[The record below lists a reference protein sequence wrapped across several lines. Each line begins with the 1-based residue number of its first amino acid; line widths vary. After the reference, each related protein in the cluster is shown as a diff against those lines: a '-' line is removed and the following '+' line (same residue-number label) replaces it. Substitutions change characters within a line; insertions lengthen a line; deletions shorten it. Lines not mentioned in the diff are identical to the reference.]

1 MKNRYVNIF
10 VIAAIMTAMTFVLP
24 ASLSPSYAAS
34 PDVQEVKGMD
44 VLRKLE
50 DKVRRYEQRQR
61 EKYFRYIQRLS
72 RKEKARPEKPGKV
85 EIDNALEVS
94 VEERENR
101 LVGNR
106 RLLSFDVNVPVG
118 LIRPNSVMNLRLY
131 LCENDDRFLPRDF
144 CAEWDYPLDRVKVSA
159 MDSLKVITFTND
171 LTLKGDTRKYQVK
184 ALMDIQKGKKIYF
197 QDTLT
202 VASDRIW
209 RPLHLLDMPVSSYVL
224 NPDDFIVSPR
234 LELRNTTTA
243 VSLGFVPGSSRLDMS
258 DKGNSDRLRNLKADI
273 SNILGR
279 SAFQLK
285 SIRISAYRPADSGAD
300 GRKLSSDRIEAAMEL
315 INSILPQNVRNRT
328 YIQTKTVDVGRRD
341 SLYDKR
347 NSVLVEYVYE
357 SLRAL
362 SPDEILA
369 KYESETAAVKL
380 QYGLDEYR
388 QLFSA
393 VKDPDRLYDLYQ
405 RAYRE
410 SVAINGRP
418 WPLAAGNLAAA
429 SLERGIADT
438 TILSPLIDRTCP
450 VNHYVYKP
458 DGSVKEVVNIEQT
471 VALQIMTYL
480 AGDDYDSARSLLPIL
495 PDTGE
500 NRLLRAI
507 VLCHGGYYMKSSSP
521 AMKDL
526 SDEISVIVSASS
538 PVNKVVMYLAQDK
551 AAFDRMAEQT
561 LLTMTEESAKVQYLW
576 AIVRSRDA
584 QRSRDAGDMDSYCE
598 NFNAAVDFLVSAF
611 RLDDSFI
618 STALN
623 EGDIPEDIVR
633 DAVTEISD
641 Y

>member
-1 MKNRYVNIF
+1 
-10 VIAAIMTAMTFVLP
+10 
-24 ASLSPSYAAS
+24 
-34 PDVQEVKGMD
+34 MD

-300 GRKLSSDRIEAAMEL
+300 GRKLSSDRIDAAVEL

-438 TILSPLIDRTCP
+438 TILSPLIDRACP

-480 AGDDYDSARSLLPIL
+480 AGDDYDSACSLLPIL

-598 NFNAAVDFLVSAF
+598 DFNAAVDFLVSAF

-618 STALN
+618 ITALN

>member
-72 RKEKARPEKPGKV
+72 RKEKAMPEKPGKV

-300 GRKLSSDRIEAAMEL
+300 GRKLSSDRIDAAVEL

-438 TILSPLIDRTCP
+438 TILSPLIDRACP

-480 AGDDYDSARSLLPIL
+480 AGDDYDSACSLLPIL

-507 VLCHGGYYMKSSSP
+507 VLCHGGY
-521 AMKDL
+521 
-526 SDEISVIVSASS
+526 
-538 PVNKVVMYLAQDK
+538 
-551 AAFDRMAEQT
+551 
-561 LLTMTEESAKVQYLW
+561 
-576 AIVRSRDA
+576 
-584 QRSRDAGDMDSYCE
+584 
-598 NFNAAVDFLVSAF
+598 
-611 RLDDSFI
+611 
-618 STALN
+618 
-623 EGDIPEDIVR
+623 
-633 DAVTEISD
+633 
-641 Y
+641 

>member
-258 DKGNSDRLRNLKADI
+258 DKGNSDKLRNLKADI

-341 SLYDKR
+341 FLYDKR

-438 TILSPLIDRTCP
+438 TILFPLIDRTCP

-584 QRSRDAGDMDSYCE
+584 QRSRDAGDMDSYYE

>member
-300 GRKLSSDRIEAAMEL
+300 GRKLSSDRIDAAVEL

-438 TILSPLIDRTCP
+438 TILSPLIDRACP
-450 VNHYVYKP
+450 LNHYVYKP

-480 AGDDYDSARSLLPIL
+480 AGDDYDSACSLLPIL

>member
-393 VKDPDRLYDLYQ
+393 VKDTDRLYDLYQ

-438 TILSPLIDRTCP
+438 TILSPLIDRACP

-480 AGDDYDSARSLLPIL
+480 AGDDYDSACSLLPIL

-538 PVNKVVMYLAQDK
+538 TVNKVVMYLAQDK

>member
-300 GRKLSSDRIEAAMEL
+300 GRKLSSDRIDAAVEL

-438 TILSPLIDRTCP
+438 TILSPLIDRGCP

-480 AGDDYDSARSLLPIL
+480 AGDDYDSACSLLPIL

-618 STALN
+618 ITALN

>member
-1 MKNRYVNIF
+1 
-10 VIAAIMTAMTFVLP
+10 
-24 ASLSPSYAAS
+24 
-34 PDVQEVKGMD
+34 MD

-131 LCENDDRFLPRDF
+131 LCENDDRFLPSDF

-393 VKDPDRLYDLYQ
+393 VKDTDRLYDLYQ

-438 TILSPLIDRTCP
+438 TILSPLIDRACP

-480 AGDDYDSARSLLPIL
+480 AGDDYDSACSLLPIL

>member
-300 GRKLSSDRIEAAMEL
+300 GRKLSSDRIDAAVEL

-438 TILSPLIDRTCP
+438 TILSPLIDRTCQ

-480 AGDDYDSARSLLPIL
+480 AGDDYDSACSLLPIL

>member
-300 GRKLSSDRIEAAMEL
+300 GRKLSSDRIDAAMEL

-438 TILSPLIDRTCP
+438 TILSPLIDRACP

-480 AGDDYDSARSLLPIL
+480 AGDDYDSACSLLPIL

>member
-300 GRKLSSDRIEAAMEL
+300 GRKLSSDRIDAAVEL

-438 TILSPLIDRTCP
+438 TILSPLIDRGCP

-480 AGDDYDSARSLLPIL
+480 AGDDYDSACSLLPIL

>member
-300 GRKLSSDRIEAAMEL
+300 GRKLSSDRIDAAVEL

-438 TILSPLIDRTCP
+438 TILSPLIDRACP

-480 AGDDYDSARSLLPIL
+480 AGDDYDSACSLLPIL

-598 NFNAAVDFLVSAF
+598 DFNAAVDFLVSAF

-618 STALN
+618 ITALN

>member
-184 ALMDIQKGKKIYF
+184 ALMYIQKGKKIYF

-438 TILSPLIDRTCP
+438 TILSPLIDRACP

-458 DGSVKEVVNIEQT
+458 DGSVKEVVNIERT

-480 AGDDYDSARSLLPIL
+480 AGDDYDSACSLLPIL

-526 SDEISVIVSASS
+526 SDEISGIVSASS

-618 STALN
+618 ITALN

>member
-72 RKEKARPEKPGKV
+72 RKEKAMPEKPGKV

-300 GRKLSSDRIEAAMEL
+300 GRKLSSDRIDAAVEL

-438 TILSPLIDRTCP
+438 TILSPLIDRACP

-480 AGDDYDSARSLLPIL
+480 AGDDYDSACSLLPIL

-598 NFNAAVDFLVSAF
+598 DFNAAVDFLVSAF

-618 STALN
+618 ITALN

>member
-85 EIDNALEVS
+85 EIDNVLEVS

-388 QLFSA
+388 QLFSE

-438 TILSPLIDRTCP
+438 TILSPLIDRACP

-480 AGDDYDSARSLLPIL
+480 AGDDYDSACSLLPIL

-521 AMKDL
+521 ARKDL

>member
-85 EIDNALEVS
+85 EIDNVLEVS

-480 AGDDYDSARSLLPIL
+480 AGDDYDSACSLLPIL

-618 STALN
+618 ITALN

>member
-85 EIDNALEVS
+85 EIDNVLEVS

-458 DGSVKEVVNIEQT
+458 NGSVKEVVNIEQT

-480 AGDDYDSARSLLPIL
+480 AGDDYDSACSLLPIL

-618 STALN
+618 ITALN

>member
-85 EIDNALEVS
+85 EIDNVLEVS

-388 QLFSA
+388 QLFSE

-438 TILSPLIDRTCP
+438 TILSPLIDRACP

-480 AGDDYDSARSLLPIL
+480 AGDDYDSACSLLPIL

>member
-131 LCENDDRFLPRDF
+131 LCENDDSFLPRDF

-243 VSLGFVPGSSRLDMS
+243 VSLGFVTGSSRLDMS

-418 WPLAAGNLAAA
+418 WPLAAVNLAAA

-438 TILSPLIDRTCP
+438 TILSPLIDRACP

-480 AGDDYDSARSLLPIL
+480 AGDDYDSACSLLPIL

-584 QRSRDAGDMDSYCE
+584 QRSRDAGDMDSYYE

>member
-285 SIRISAYRPADSGAD
+285 SIRISAYSPADSGAD
-300 GRKLSSDRIEAAMEL
+300 GRKLSSDRIDAAMEL

-438 TILSPLIDRTCP
+438 TILFPLIDRTCP

-480 AGDDYDSARSLLPIL
+480 AGDDYDSACSLLPIL

-618 STALN
+618 ITALN

>member
-438 TILSPLIDRTCP
+438 TILSPLIDRACP

-480 AGDDYDSARSLLPIL
+480 AGDDYDSACSLLPIL

>member
-243 VSLGFVPGSSRLDMS
+243 VSLGFVTGSSRLDMS

-438 TILSPLIDRTCP
+438 TILSPLIDRACP

-480 AGDDYDSARSLLPIL
+480 AGDDYDSACSLLPIL

-584 QRSRDAGDMDSYCE
+584 QRSRDAGDMDSYYE

>member
-1 MKNRYVNIF
+1 MKNRYANIF
-10 VIAAIMTAMTFVLP
+10 VIAVMTAMAFVLP
-24 ASLSPSYAAS
+24 ASLSPSCAAS
-34 PDVQEVKGMD
+34 PQVQEVKGMD

-72 RKEKARPEKPGKV
+72 RKEKSRPESSGKV
-85 EIDNALEVS
+85 ETDNALEVS
-94 VEERENR
+94 VSERENR

-118 LIRPNSVMNLRLY
+118 LIRPNSVMNLRLF
-131 LCENDDRFLPRDF
+131 LCENDDSFQPRDF

-184 ALMDIQKGKKIYF
+184 ALMDIRKGKKIYF

-209 RPLHLLDMPVSSYVL
+209 RPLHLLDMPVSSYIL
-224 NPDDFIVSPR
+224 NPDDFVVSPR

-258 DKGNSDRLRNLKADI
+258 DKDNSGRLGNLKADI

-285 SIRISAYRPADSGAD
+285 SIRISVYRPYGSGAD
-300 GRKLSSDRIEAAMEL
+300 GSKLASDRIGTATEL
-315 INSILPQNVRNRT
+315 INSILPRNVRNRT
-328 YIQTKTVDVGRRD
+328 YIQTRTVDVGRSD
-341 SLYDKR
+341 SLYDER

-362 SPDEILA
+362 SPDEIIA
-369 KYESETAAVKL
+369 KYETETAAVKP

-393 VKDPDRLYDLYQ
+393 VKDPDRLYDLYR

-438 TILSPLIDRTCP
+438 TVLSPLIDRSCP
-450 VNHYVYKP
+450 ANHYVYKP
-458 DGSVKEVVNIEQT
+458 DGTVKEVVNIEQT
-471 VALQIMTYL
+471 VALQIMTFL

-495 PDTGE
+495 PDTEE

-521 AMKDL
+521 AMKNL
-526 SDEISVIVSASS
+526 SDEISAIVSASS

-561 LLTMTEESAKVQYLW
+561 LMTMTEESAKVQYLW
-576 AIVRSRDA
+576 SIVRSRDA
-584 QRSRDAGDMDSYCE
+584 QRSLDAGDMDSYYE
-598 NFNAAVDFLVSAF
+598 NFNAAADFLVSAF
-611 RLDDSFI
+611 SLDDSFI
-618 STALN
+618 RTALD

-633 DAVTEISD
+633 DASAEFSR
-641 Y
+641 

>member
-72 RKEKARPEKPGKV
+72 RKEKAMPEKPGKV

-300 GRKLSSDRIEAAMEL
+300 GRKLSSDRIDAAVEL

-438 TILSPLIDRTCP
+438 TILSPLIDRGCP

-480 AGDDYDSARSLLPIL
+480 AGDDYDSACSLLPIL

>member
-85 EIDNALEVS
+85 EIDNVLEVS

-388 QLFSA
+388 QLFSE

-480 AGDDYDSARSLLPIL
+480 AGDDYDSACSLLPIL

-538 PVNKVVMYLAQDK
+538 PVNKVVMYLAQDR

-584 QRSRDAGDMDSYCE
+584 QRSRDAGDMDSYYE

>member
-171 LTLKGDTRKYQVK
+171 LTLNGDTRKYQVK

-285 SIRISAYRPADSGAD
+285 SIRISAYRPGDSGAD
-300 GRKLSSDRIEAAMEL
+300 GRKLSSDRIDAAVEL

-369 KYESETAAVKL
+369 KYESETAAVKP
-380 QYGLDEYR
+380 QYGLDEYL

-393 VKDPDRLYDLYQ
+393 VEDPDRLYDLYQ

-438 TILSPLIDRTCP
+438 TVLSPLIDRACP

-471 VALQIMTYL
+471 VALQIMIYL

-584 QRSRDAGDMDSYCE
+584 QRSRDAGDMDSYYE

>member
-72 RKEKARPEKPGKV
+72 RKEKARPEKPRKV
-85 EIDNALEVS
+85 EIDNVLEVS

-438 TILSPLIDRTCP
+438 TILSPLIDRACP

-480 AGDDYDSARSLLPIL
+480 AGDDYDSACSLLPIL

-584 QRSRDAGDMDSYCE
+584 QRSRDAGDMDSYYE

>member
-300 GRKLSSDRIEAAMEL
+300 GRKLSSDRIDAAVEL

-438 TILSPLIDRTCP
+438 TILSPLIDRACP

-480 AGDDYDSARSLLPIL
+480 AGDDYDSACSLLPIL

>member
-300 GRKLSSDRIEAAMEL
+300 GRKLSSDRIDAAVEL

-438 TILSPLIDRTCP
+438 TILSPLIDRACP

-480 AGDDYDSARSLLPIL
+480 AGDDYDSACSLLPIL

-633 DAVTEISD
+633 DASAEFSR
-641 Y
+641 

>member
-438 TILSPLIDRTCP
+438 TILFPLIDRTCP

>member
-72 RKEKARPEKPGKV
+72 SKEKARPEKPGKV

-285 SIRISAYRPADSGAD
+285 SIRISAYSPADSGAD
-300 GRKLSSDRIEAAMEL
+300 GRKLSSDRIDAAMEL

-438 TILSPLIDRTCP
+438 TILFPLIDRTCP

>member
-480 AGDDYDSARSLLPIL
+480 AGDDYDSACSLLPIL

>member
-85 EIDNALEVS
+85 EIDNVLEVS

-438 TILSPLIDRTCP
+438 TILSPLIDRACP

-480 AGDDYDSARSLLPIL
+480 AGDDYDSACSLLPIL

-584 QRSRDAGDMDSYCE
+584 QRSRDAGDMDSYYE

>member
-85 EIDNALEVS
+85 EMDNALEVS

-224 NPDDFIVSPR
+224 NPDDFIVYPR

-300 GRKLSSDRIEAAMEL
+300 GRKLSSDRIDAAVEL

-438 TILSPLIDRTCP
+438 TILSPLIDRGCP

-480 AGDDYDSARSLLPIL
+480 AGDDYDSACSLLPIL

-526 SDEISVIVSASS
+526 SDEISGIVSASS

-576 AIVRSRDA
+576 SIVRSRDA
-584 QRSRDAGDMDSYCE
+584 QRSRDAGDMDSYYE

-611 RLDDSFI
+611 RLDDSFV

>member
-85 EIDNALEVS
+85 EIDNVLEVS

-131 LCENDDRFLPRDF
+131 LCENDDRFLPRDL

-171 LTLKGDTRKYQVK
+171 LTLKGDIRKYQVK

-438 TILSPLIDRTCP
+438 TILSPLIDRACP

-480 AGDDYDSARSLLPIL
+480 AGDDYDSACSLLPIL

-584 QRSRDAGDMDSYCE
+584 QRSRDAGDMDSYYE

>member
-131 LCENDDRFLPRDF
+131 LCENDDRFLPSDF

-393 VKDPDRLYDLYQ
+393 VKDTDRLYDLYQ

-438 TILSPLIDRTCP
+438 TILSPLIDRACP

-480 AGDDYDSARSLLPIL
+480 AGDDYDSACSLLPIL

>member
-285 SIRISAYRPADSGAD
+285 SIRISAYSPADSGAD

-438 TILSPLIDRTCP
+438 TILSPLIDRACP

-480 AGDDYDSARSLLPIL
+480 AGDDYDSACSLLPIL

-584 QRSRDAGDMDSYCE
+584 QRSRDAGDMDSYYE

-611 RLDDSFI
+611 RLDDSFV